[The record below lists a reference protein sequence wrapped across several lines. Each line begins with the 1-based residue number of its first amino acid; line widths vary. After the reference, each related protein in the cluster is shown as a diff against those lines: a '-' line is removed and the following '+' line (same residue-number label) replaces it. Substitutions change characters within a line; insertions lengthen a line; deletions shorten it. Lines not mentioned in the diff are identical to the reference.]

1 LQLPDYQIT
10 RLPNLLLVLCVLLIA
25 WQPVSVGLSASR
37 ALDSIA
43 LGGLP
48 LAFVLTL
55 RLLVAAVGMA
65 AGFALFGLRAGAL
78 TLAKVALV
86 VSAATDLFVYL
97 TPYIPS
103 NRAPGETPVFVA
115 ASLTYHAL
123 WLVYLLRSRRVRAAF
138 ENTD

>member
-10 RLPNLLLVLCVLLIA
+10 RLPNLLLLLCVLLIA

-48 LAFVLTL
+48 LALVLAL

-65 AGFALFGLRAGAL
+65 AGLALFGLRAGAL

-103 NRAPGETPVFVA
+103 NRAPGTTPLFVA
-115 ASLTYHAL
+115 ASLTYHAV
-123 WLVYLLRSRRVRAAF
+123 WLVYLSRSHRARAAF
-138 ENTD
+138 DNTE